1 MKMNMY
7 DHVNNITRHSKHN
20 HMVEYYV
27 MSLFND
33 NLQRLLNYIDKEFKT
48 LQPVNLVIIK
58 AHISNMFANQRK
70 ALMRY
75 VKDILT
81 HHSYDGHPIT
91 LKHEIHLHEPIILS
105 DIIDIIAYS
114 IHHHFDDFM
123 KHRRDKSNVYHH
135 KKESSLKAYQQLY
148 QRYHTHQ
155 RFVHL
160 WVIENDLIKHIAQSN
175 IMVNISFETMVFNT
189 YQDNVTHHIL
199 PEPEDVIVLERWY
212 NKYIKNRSKIY
223 VIWLLNDA
231 LMTHIHHIPRSLE
244 VVIDL
249 DILMEDV
256 CTVNNNL
263 ILSIHQFNK
272 EVVPTLREMH
282 QYFRIKKIKHY
293 VVGKALAQR
302 HIFYRCL
309 TLGFRHVII
318 QPNDIHEAILEA
330 QAFIEPRYLKKI

>member
-1 MKMNMY
+1 MNMY
-7 DHVNNITRHSKHN
+7 DHVNNMPSHSNHN
-20 HMVEYYV
+20 HMVDYYV
-27 MSLFND
+27 TSLFND
-33 NLQRLLNYIDKEFKT
+33 KLQKLLNYIDKEFKT

-70 ALMRY
+70 DMMRY

-81 HHSYDGHPIT
+81 DQSYDRHPKT
-91 LKHEIHLHEPIILS
+91 LKHMMHLHEPIILTE
-105 DIIDIIAYS
+105 IIDIIAYL
-114 IHHHFDDFM
+114 IHHHFDDFT
-123 KHRRDKSNVYHH
+123 KHRRVKSNVYHH
-135 KKESSLKAYQQLY
+135 KKESTLKAYQQLY

-155 RFVHL
+155 RFVHI
-160 WVIENDLIKHIAQSN
+160 WVIENDLIKHITQSN

-199 PEPEDVIVLERWY
+199 PEPEDVIVLEHWY
-212 NKYIKNRSKIY
+212 YKYIKNRSKTY
-223 VIWLLNDA
+223 VLWLINDA
-231 LMTHIHHIPRSLE
+231 LMTHINHIPRSLE

-249 DILMEDV
+249 DMLMEDV
-256 CTVNNNL
+256 CIANNNL
-263 ILSIHQFNK
+263 TLTIHQFNK

-282 QYFRIKKIKHY
+282 QYFRIKKITHY
-293 VVGKALAQR
+293 VFGKALAQR

-330 QAFIEPRYLKKI
+330 QAFIEPRHLKKI